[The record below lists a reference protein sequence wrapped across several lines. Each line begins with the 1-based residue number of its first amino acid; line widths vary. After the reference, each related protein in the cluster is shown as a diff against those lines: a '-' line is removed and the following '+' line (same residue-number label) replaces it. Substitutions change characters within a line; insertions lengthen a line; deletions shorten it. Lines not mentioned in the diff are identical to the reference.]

1 MWSIL
6 EIEPTGDVREIKK
19 AYAALAKRYNPE
31 EHPEEFKRLHNA
43 YRAALQYARS
53 VNSDSEQESE
63 AANITPSMDNSAD
76 AEIVTFDF
84 SSVDILPGYELP
96 AEKRME
102 KLLSVMS
109 RLIEDEEK
117 RNSLPEWRRLFGK
130 DDFDML
136 YDDPEFRLA
145 AARLFR
151 DELFTPETASLIA
164 GSFGKGSR
172 VLPYSGIG
180 PVPRGTS
187 VLWSVWIS
195 GSKTAAPKRGYRL
208 PSYMGT
214 GSGGSFLKSV
224 LLTVAAAA
232 VIFLLAA
239 LYMISENDGE
249 AYLPESSRGDRRV
262 GEINGII
269 IYEDADGHYH
279 IADGR

>member
-6 EIEPTGDVREIKK
+6 EIEPTADVREIKR
-19 AYAALAKRYNPE
+19 AYAALAKKYNPE

-43 YRAALQYARS
+43 YRAALRYARS
-53 VNSDSEQESE
+53 ANSETEPESE
-63 AANITPSMDNSAD
+63 AADFIPKSDNSANRESAD
-76 AEIVTFDF
+76 FDF
-84 SSVDILPGYELP
+84 SAVDILPGYKLS

-102 KLLSVMS
+102 KLLSVIS
-109 RLIEDEEK
+109 KIIDDEEK

-130 DDFDML
+130 EDFDVM
-136 YDDPEFRLA
+136 YDNAEFRFA

-172 VLPYSGIG
+172 ALPYSGIG
-180 PVPRGTS
+180 AVSRETAE
-187 VLWSVWIS
+187 LWSVWIS

-208 PSYMGT
+208 PDYMGT
-214 GSGGSFLKSV
+214 GSGSSFLKSV
-224 LLTVAAAA
+224 LLTIGAAA
-232 VIFLLAA
+232 VLFLLAA
-239 LYMISENDGE
+239 LYMYSENDGST
-249 AYLPESSRGDRRV
+249 YSPESSSGDRRV

-269 IYEDADGHYH
+269 IYEDEDGHYH